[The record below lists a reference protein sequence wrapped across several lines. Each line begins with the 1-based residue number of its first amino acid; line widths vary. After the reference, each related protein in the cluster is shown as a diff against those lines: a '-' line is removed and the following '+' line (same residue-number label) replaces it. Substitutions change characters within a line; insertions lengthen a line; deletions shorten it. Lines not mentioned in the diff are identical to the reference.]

1 MNKNY
6 FLVPLW
12 NFSDELDLLDKHV
25 FIKFWQISHSINKM
39 IYLITSSK
47 KYLTLGTQIKN
58 TLIYKFTSTFLWP
71 TCLLTLFRK
80 ARLFNEICISYI
92 YIDIY
97 QMHFYLYIR
106 MFKNL

>member
-1 MNKNY
+1 
-6 FLVPLW
+6 
-12 NFSDELDLLDKHV
+12 
-25 FIKFWQISHSINKM
+25 M

-71 TCLLTLFRK
+71 TCLLILFRK
-80 ARLFNEICISYI
+80 ARLFNEIYISYIYIYI